1 MIWSRRF
8 LTAAIRLLVCV
19 FAICRMTR
27 SRSASAIM
35 DHSYRGKPSARC
47 GDHWRVMLEGKAR
60 HCVAAAL
67 SFQAPILAIGRRG
80 PSAQPADNIRLTLY
94 WYESSTNRK
103 ASGMR
108 NLTVYQRFAMIIAA
122 LSIVLFSASAL
133 QILVLRDAVLDERRT
148 TVRNLVE
155 AATRILTHYEA
166 EAKAGKIEPDRAR
179 QMAFASISAMRWGEY
194 SDYVGVYGT
203 GSADA
208 GVTYVHANP
217 KYINVNR
224 WEFKDSTGK
233 LLIQD
238 IVRTARAGG
247 GFVEYLAPRSAG
259 GAELRKLSYVG
270 AFGAGDKMLA
280 LQAGAYVDDVD
291 AVVFRRMLWAGI
303 AGLAGLA
310 IAGFVAFWLGRGLVM
325 PLKRTCAAM
334 DELAKGNLAVEIP
347 FVDRTNEIGRI
358 ARSLQVFKDHLVES
372 TRLRAEQEET
382 KARSAED
389 RRTAMARIADEFE
402 HSIGGVIRGTTTAA
416 DELQNSA
423 SSMSTI
429 AVGTT
434 NQSAKVAAAAEQT
447 ASNVQTVAASAEE
460 LSTSIAQSAVGQAS
474 RTEAMVGRL
483 VEASQKIGEVMALIQ
498 TIAGQT
504 NLLALNATIEAAR
517 AGDAGRGFAVV
528 ANEVKALSSQTAKAT
543 EEITSQIQA
552 IRDATGSTVEAIRE
566 IGTTIGQMNEITGS
580 IAAAVEEQGA
590 ATNEIARSVQQ
601 AAQGAQEV
609 MQNITGVREASSQV
623 DAAATLVLNAAARL
637 TTQSEQLES
646 ETGKFLGNIRAA

>member
-1 MIWSRRF
+1 
-8 LTAAIRLLVCV
+8 
-19 FAICRMTR
+19 
-27 SRSASAIM
+27 
-35 DHSYRGKPSARC
+35 
-47 GDHWRVMLEGKAR
+47 
-60 HCVAAAL
+60 
-67 SFQAPILAIGRRG
+67 
-80 PSAQPADNIRLTLY
+80 
-94 WYESSTNRK
+94 
-103 ASGMR
+103 MR

-122 LSIVLFSASAL
+122 LSIVLFAVSAL

-155 AATRILTHYEA
+155 AATRILTHYEG

-179 QMAFASISAMRWGEY
+179 QMAFASISAMRWGAY
-194 SDYVGVYGT
+194 SDYIGVYGT

-224 WEFKDSTGK
+224 WEFKDRTGK

-270 AFGAGDKMLA
+270 FFGAGDRMLA

-310 IAGFVAFWLGRGLVM
+310 IAGLVAFWLGRGLVI
-325 PLKRTCAAM
+325 PLKRTCEAM
-334 DELAKGNLAVEIP
+334 DELARGNLAVDIP
-347 FVDRTNEIGRI
+347 YADRSNETGRI
-358 ARSLQVFKDHLVES
+358 ARSLQVFKDHLVET
-372 TRLRAEQEET
+372 TRLRTEQEEMKT
-382 KARSAED
+382 RSVED
-389 RRTAMARIADEFE
+389 RRAVMVRIADDFE
-402 HSIGGVIRGTTTAA
+402 RSIGGVIRGTATAA

-434 NQSAKVAAAAEQT
+434 DQSAKVAAAAEQT

-460 LSTSIAQSAVGQAS
+460 LSSSIQEIARQVTQSSSIAQSAVGQAG

-517 AGDAGRGFAVV
+517 AGEAGKGFAVV
-528 ANEVKALSSQTAKAT
+528 ATEVKALSSQTAKAT

-552 IRDATGSTVEAIRE
+552 IRDATGSTVDAIRE

-580 IAAAVEEQGA
+580 IAAAVEQQGA

-601 AAQGAQEV
+601 AAQGAQGV
-609 MQNITGVREASSQV
+609 MQNIAGVREASVQV

-637 TTQSEQLES
+637 TSQSEQLET

>member
-1 MIWSRRF
+1 
-8 LTAAIRLLVCV
+8 
-19 FAICRMTR
+19 
-27 SRSASAIM
+27 
-35 DHSYRGKPSARC
+35 
-47 GDHWRVMLEGKAR
+47 
-60 HCVAAAL
+60 
-67 SFQAPILAIGRRG
+67 
-80 PSAQPADNIRLTLY
+80 
-94 WYESSTNRK
+94 
-103 ASGMR
+103 MR

-122 LSIVLFSASAL
+122 LTIVLFAVSAL
-133 QILVLRDAVLDERRT
+133 QILVLRDATLDERRT
-148 TVRNLVE
+148 TVRDLVE
-155 AATRILTHYEA
+155 AATKVLAHYED
-166 EAKAGKIEPDRAR
+166 EAKAGRIEPEKAR

-194 SDYVGVYGT
+194 SDYIGVYGT

-224 WEFKDSTGK
+224 WDFKDKSGK

-259 GAELRKLSYVG
+259 GAELRKVSYVG
-270 AFGAGDKMLA
+270 PFGAGDKMLA
-280 LQAGAYVDDVD
+280 LQAGAYVDDID
-291 AVVFRRMLWAGI
+291 AVVFRRMIWAGI

-310 IAGFVAFWLGRGLVM
+310 IAAFAAFWLGRGLVG
-325 PLKRTCAAM
+325 PLNRTCATM
-334 DELAKGNLAVEIP
+334 DELAKGNLAVDIP
-347 FVDRTNEIGRI
+347 FVDQTNEVGRI
-358 ARSLQVFKDHLVES
+358 ARSLQVFRDHLVET
-372 TRLRAEQEET
+372 TRLRTEQEEM
-382 KARSAED
+382 KVRSVEE
-389 RRTAMARIADEFE
+389 RRTDLSRIADDFE
-402 HSIGGVIRGTTTAA
+402 RSIGGVIRGTATAA
-416 DELQNSA
+416 DELQGSA

-434 NQSAKVAAAAEQT
+434 DQSAKVAAAAEQT

-460 LSTSIAQSAVGQAS
+460 LSSSIQEISRQVTQSSSIAQNAVGQAN

-504 NLLALNATIEAAR
+504 NLLALNAM
-517 AGDAGRGFAVV
+517 

-543 EEITSQIQA
+543 DEITSQIQE
-552 IRDATGSTVEAIRE
+552 IRDATGSTVNAIRE

-609 MQNITGVREASSQV
+609 MQNITGVREASSKV
-623 DAAATLVLNAAARL
+623 NAAATLVLNAAAQL
-637 TTQSEQLES
+637 TSQSEQLET

>member
-1 MIWSRRF
+1 
-8 LTAAIRLLVCV
+8 
-19 FAICRMTR
+19 
-27 SRSASAIM
+27 
-35 DHSYRGKPSARC
+35 
-47 GDHWRVMLEGKAR
+47 
-60 HCVAAAL
+60 
-67 SFQAPILAIGRRG
+67 
-80 PSAQPADNIRLTLY
+80 
-94 WYESSTNRK
+94 
-103 ASGMR
+103 MR

-122 LSIVLFSASAL
+122 LTIVLFAVSAL
-133 QILVLRDAVLDERRT
+133 QILVLRDATLDERRT
-148 TVRNLVE
+148 TVRGFVE
-155 AATRILTHYEA
+155 AATKILAHYEG
-166 EAKAGKIEPDRAR
+166 EAKAGRIEPDKAR
-179 QMAFASISAMRWGEY
+179 QMAFAAISSMRWGEY
-194 SDYVGVYGT
+194 SDYIGVYGT
-203 GSADA
+203 GSSDA

-224 WEFKDSTGK
+224 WDFKDKSGK

-259 GAELRKLSYVG
+259 GEELRKLSYVG
-270 AFGAGDKMLA
+270 AFGTGDKALA
-280 LQAGAYVDDVD
+280 LQAGAYVDDID
-291 AVVFRRMLWAGI
+291 AVVFRRMIWAGI
-303 AGLAGLA
+303 AGLGGLIVA
-310 IAGFVAFWLGRGLVM
+310 AFAAFWLGRGVVG
-325 PLKRTCAAM
+325 PLNRTCSVM
-334 DELAKGNLAVEIP
+334 DELVRGNLAVDVP
-347 FVDRTNEIGRI
+347 FVDQTNEVGRI
-358 ARSLQVFKDHLVES
+358 ARSLQIFKDHLVET
-372 TRLRAEQEET
+372 TRLRTEQEEM
-382 KARSAED
+382 KVRSAEE
-389 RRTAMARIADEFE
+389 RRTDLSRIADDFE
-402 HSIGGVIRGTTTAA
+402 RSIGGVIRGTTSAA

-434 NQSAKVAAAAEQT
+434 DQSARVAAAAEQT

-460 LSTSIAQSAVGQAS
+460 LSSSIQEISRQVTQSSSIAQNAVGQAG

-552 IRDATGSTVEAIRE
+552 IRDATGSTVDAIRE

-609 MQNITGVREASSQV
+609 MQNITGVREASGKV
-623 DAAATLVLNAAARL
+623 NAAATLVLNAAAQL
-637 TTQSEQLES
+637 TSQSEQLES

>member
-1 MIWSRRF
+1 
-8 LTAAIRLLVCV
+8 
-19 FAICRMTR
+19 
-27 SRSASAIM
+27 
-35 DHSYRGKPSARC
+35 
-47 GDHWRVMLEGKAR
+47 
-60 HCVAAAL
+60 
-67 SFQAPILAIGRRG
+67 
-80 PSAQPADNIRLTLY
+80 
-94 WYESSTNRK
+94 
-103 ASGMR
+103 MR

-122 LSIVLFSASAL
+122 LTIVLFAVSAL
-133 QILVLRDAVLDERRT
+133 QILVLRDATLDERRT
-148 TVRNLVE
+148 TVRGFVE
-155 AATRILTHYEA
+155 AATKILAHYEG
-166 EAKAGKIEPDRAR
+166 EAKAGRIEPDKAR
-179 QMAFASISAMRWGEY
+179 QMAFAAISSMRWGEY
-194 SDYVGVYGT
+194 SDYIGVYGT
-203 GSADA
+203 GSSDA

-224 WEFKDSTGK
+224 WDFKDKSGK

-259 GAELRKLSYVG
+259 GDELRKLSYVG
-270 AFGAGDKMLA
+270 AFGTGDKALA
-280 LQAGAYVDDVD
+280 LQAGAYVDDID
-291 AVVFRRMLWAGI
+291 AVVFRRMMWAGI
-303 AGLAGLA
+303 AGLGGLVVA
-310 IAGFVAFWLGRGLVM
+310 AFAAFWLGRGVVG
-325 PLKRTCAAM
+325 PLNRTCSVM
-334 DELAKGNLAVEIP
+334 DELVRGNLAVDVP
-347 FVDRTNEIGRI
+347 FVDQTNEVGRI
-358 ARSLQVFKDHLVES
+358 ARSLQIFKDHLVET
-372 TRLRAEQEET
+372 TRLRTEQEEM
-382 KARSAED
+382 KVRSAEE
-389 RRTAMARIADEFE
+389 RRTDLSRIADDFE
-402 HSIGGVIRGTTTAA
+402 RSIGGVIRGTTSAA

-434 NQSAKVAAAAEQT
+434 DQSARVAAAAEQT
-447 ASNVQTVAASAEE
+447 ASNVQTVAASAEQ
-460 LSTSIAQSAVGQAS
+460 LSSSIQEISRQVTQSSSIAQNAVGQAG

-552 IRDATGSTVEAIRE
+552 IRDATGSTVDAIRE

-609 MQNITGVREASSQV
+609 MQNITGVREASGKV
-623 DAAATLVLNAAARL
+623 NAAATLVLNAAAQL
-637 TTQSEQLES
+637 TSQSEQLES

>member
-1 MIWSRRF
+1 MAW
-8 LTAAIRLLVCV
+8 RLAHFCS
-19 FAICRMTR
+19 CRL
-27 SRSASAIM
+27 
-35 DHSYRGKPSARC
+35 KPEA
-47 GDHWRVMLEGKAR
+47 
-60 HCVAAAL
+60 
-67 SFQAPILAIGRRG
+67 
-80 PSAQPADNIRLTLY
+80 PADNNRLTVY
-94 WYESSTNRK
+94 WYESATNRK

-122 LSIVLFSASAL
+122 LTIVLFAVSAL
-133 QILVLRDAVLDERRT
+133 QILVLRDATLDERRT
-148 TVRNLVE
+148 TVRDLVE
-155 AATRILTHYEA
+155 AATKVLAHYEG
-166 EAKAGKIEPDRAR
+166 EAKAGRIEPDRAR
-179 QMAFASISAMRWGEY
+179 QMAFASISSMRWGEY
-194 SDYVGVYGT
+194 SDYIGVYGT
-203 GSADA
+203 GSSDA

-224 WEFKDSTGK
+224 WDFTDKSGK

-259 GAELRKLSYVG
+259 GAELRKVSYVG
-270 AFGAGDKMLA
+270 AFGAGDKALA
-280 LQAGAYVDDVD
+280 LQAGAYVDDID
-291 AVVFRRMLWAGI
+291 AVVFRRMIWAGI

-310 IAGFVAFWLGRGLVM
+310 IAAFAAFWLGRGLVG
-325 PLKRTCAAM
+325 PLNRTCSAM
-334 DELAKGNLAVEIP
+334 DELIKGNLAVEIP
-347 FVDRTNEIGRI
+347 FVDRTNEVGRI
-358 ARSLQVFKDHLVES
+358 ARSLQVFKDHLVET
-372 TRLRAEQEET
+372 TRLRTEQEAMKT
-382 KARSAED
+382 RSAED
-389 RRTAMARIADEFE
+389 RRTDLSRIADEFE
-402 HSIGGVIRGTTTAA
+402 RSIGGVIRGTATAA
-416 DELQNSA
+416 DELQGSA

-434 NQSAKVAAAAEQT
+434 DQSAKVAAAAEQT

-460 LSTSIAQSAVGQAS
+460 LSSSIQEISRQVTQSSSIAQNAVGQAN

-517 AGDAGRGFAVV
+517 AGEAGRGFAVV

-543 EEITSQIQA
+543 DEITSQIQE
-552 IRDATGSTVEAIRE
+552 IRDATGSTVNAIRE

-609 MQNITGVREASSQV
+609 MQNITGVREASSKV
-623 DAAATLVLNAAARL
+623 NAAATLVLNAAAQL
-637 TTQSEQLES
+637 TSQSEQLET

>member
-1 MIWSRRF
+1 
-8 LTAAIRLLVCV
+8 
-19 FAICRMTR
+19 
-27 SRSASAIM
+27 
-35 DHSYRGKPSARC
+35 
-47 GDHWRVMLEGKAR
+47 
-60 HCVAAAL
+60 
-67 SFQAPILAIGRRG
+67 
-80 PSAQPADNIRLTLY
+80 
-94 WYESSTNRK
+94 
-103 ASGMR
+103 MR

-122 LSIVLFSASAL
+122 LSIVLFAVSAL

-148 TVRNLVE
+148 TVRDLVE
-155 AATRILTHYEA
+155 AATRILAHYEG

-194 SDYVGVYGT
+194 LDYVGVYGT
-203 GSADA
+203 GSTDA

-224 WEFKDSTGK
+224 WEFKDRTGK

-270 AFGAGDKMLA
+270 SFGAGDKMLA

-310 IAGFVAFWLGRGLVM
+310 IAGLVAFWLGRGLVV
-325 PLKRTCAAM
+325 PLKRTCEAM
-334 DELAKGNLAVEIP
+334 DELARGNLAVDIP
-347 FVDRTNEIGRI
+347 YADRTNETGRI
-358 ARSLQVFKDHLVES
+358 ARSLQVFKDHLVET
-372 TRLRAEQEET
+372 TRLRTEQEEMKT
-382 KARSAED
+382 RSVEE
-389 RRTAMARIADEFE
+389 RRAVMVRIADDFE
-402 HSIGGVIRGTTTAA
+402 RSIGGVILGTSTAA

-434 NQSAKVAAAAEQT
+434 DQSAKVAAAAEQT

-460 LSTSIAQSAVGQAS
+460 LSSSIQEIARQVTQSSSIAQSAVGQAG

-517 AGDAGRGFAVV
+517 AGEAGKGFAVV
-528 ANEVKALSSQTAKAT
+528 ATEVKALSSQTAKAT

-552 IRDATGSTVEAIRE
+552 IRDATGSTVDAIRE

-580 IAAAVEEQGA
+580 IAAAVEQQGA

-601 AAQGAQEV
+601 AAQGAQGV
-609 MQNITGVREASSQV
+609 MQNIAGVREASVQV
-623 DAAATLVLNAAARL
+623 DAAATFVLNAAARL
-637 TTQSEQLES
+637 TSQSEQLET

>member
-1 MIWSRRF
+1 
-8 LTAAIRLLVCV
+8 
-19 FAICRMTR
+19 
-27 SRSASAIM
+27 
-35 DHSYRGKPSARC
+35 
-47 GDHWRVMLEGKAR
+47 
-60 HCVAAAL
+60 
-67 SFQAPILAIGRRG
+67 
-80 PSAQPADNIRLTLY
+80 
-94 WYESSTNRK
+94 
-103 ASGMR
+103 MR

-122 LSIVLFSASAL
+122 LTMVLFAVSAL
-133 QILVLRDAVLDERRT
+133 QILVLRDATLDERRT
-148 TVRNLVE
+148 TVRDLVE
-155 AATRILTHYEA
+155 AATKVLAHYEG
-166 EAKAGKIEPDRAR
+166 EAKAGRIEPDKAR

-194 SDYVGVYGT
+194 SDYIGVYGT
-203 GSADA
+203 GSSDA

-224 WEFKDSTGK
+224 WDFKDKSGK

-259 GAELRKLSYVG
+259 GDELRKISYVG
-270 AFGAGDKMLA
+270 AFGAGDKLLA
-280 LQAGAYVDDVD
+280 LQAGVYVDDID
-291 AVVFRRMLWAGI
+291 AVVFRRMMWAGI

-310 IAGFVAFWLGRGLVM
+310 IAAFAAFWLGRGLVG
-325 PLKRTCAAM
+325 PLNRTCAAM
-334 DELAKGNLAVEIP
+334 DELAKGNLAVDIP
-347 FVDRTNEIGRI
+347 FVDQTNEVGRI
-358 ARSLQVFKDHLVES
+358 ARSLQVFRDHLVET
-372 TRLRAEQEET
+372 TRFRTEQEAM
-382 KARSAED
+382 KVRSAED
-389 RRTAMARIADEFE
+389 RRTDLARIADDFE
-402 HSIGGVIRGTTTAA
+402 RSIGGVIRGTATAA
-416 DELQNSA
+416 DELQDSA

-434 NQSAKVAAAAEQT
+434 DQSAKVAAAAEQT

-460 LSTSIAQSAVGQAS
+460 LSSSIQEISRQVTQSSSIAQNAVGQAG

-543 EEITSQIQA
+543 DEITSQIQE
-552 IRDATGSTVEAIRE
+552 IRDATGSTVNAIRE

-609 MQNITGVREASSQV
+609 MQNITGVREASGKV
-623 DAAATLVLNAAARL
+623 NAAATLVLNAAAQL
-637 TTQSEQLES
+637 TSQSEQLES

>member
-1 MIWSRRF
+1 MSPRRFHFKRVSPGPSRR
-8 LTAAIRLLVCV
+8 
-19 FAICRMTR
+19 
-27 SRSASAIM
+27 SRP
-35 DHSYRGKPSARC
+35 GLPSRA
-47 GDHWRVMLEGKAR
+47 RVMR
-60 HCVAAAL
+60 DVA
-67 SFQAPILAIGRRG
+67 
-80 PSAQPADNIRLTLY
+80 NNELTVVLLRVF
-94 WYESSTNRK
+94 NRQEDK
-103 ASGMR
+103 WMR

-122 LSIVLFSASAL
+122 LSIVLFAVSAL

-155 AATRILTHYEA
+155 AATRILTHYEG
-166 EAKAGKIEPDRAR
+166 EAKAGRIEPDRAR

-203 GSADA
+203 GSTDA

-224 WEFKDSTGK
+224 WEFKDRTGK

-270 AFGAGDKMLA
+270 FFGAGDKMLA

-310 IAGFVAFWLGRGLVM
+310 IAGLVAFWLGRGLVV
-325 PLKRTCAAM
+325 PLKRTCEAM
-334 DELAKGNLAVEIP
+334 DELARGNLDVDIP
-347 FVDRTNEIGRI
+347 YADRSNETGRI
-358 ARSLQVFKDHLVES
+358 ARSLQVFKDHLVET
-372 TRLRAEQEET
+372 TRLRTEQEEMKT
-382 KARSAED
+382 RSVED
-389 RRTAMARIADEFE
+389 RRAVMVRIADDFE
-402 HSIGGVIRGTTTAA
+402 RSIGGVIRGTATAA

-434 NQSAKVAAAAEQT
+434 DQSAKVAAAAEQT

-460 LSTSIAQSAVGQAS
+460 LSSSIQEIARQVTQSSSIAQSAVGQAG

-517 AGDAGRGFAVV
+517 AGEAGKGFAVV
-528 ANEVKALSSQTAKAT
+528 ATEVKALSSQTAKAT

-552 IRDATGSTVEAIRE
+552 IRDATGSTVDAIRE
-566 IGTTIGQMNEITGS
+566 IGTTIGQMSEIAGS
-580 IAAAVEEQGA
+580 IAAAVEQQGA

-601 AAQGAQEV
+601 AAQGAQGV
-609 MQNITGVREASSQV
+609 MQNIAGVREASVQV

-637 TTQSEQLES
+637 TSQSEQLET

>member
-19 FAICRMTR
+19 FAICRMTT

-35 DHSYRGKPSARC
+35 DHSYRRKPSARC

-103 ASGMR
+103 ASSMR

-122 LSIVLFSASAL
+122 LTIVLFAVSAL
-133 QILVLRDAVLDERRT
+133 QILVLRDATLDERRT
-148 TVRNLVE
+148 TVRDLVE
-155 AATRILTHYEA
+155 AATKVLAHYEG
-166 EAKAGKIEPDRAR
+166 EAKAGRIEPDRAR

-194 SDYVGVYGT
+194 SDYIGVYGT

-224 WEFKDSTGK
+224 WDFKDKSGK

-247 GFVEYLAPRSAG
+247 GFVE
-259 GAELRKLSYVG
+259 
-270 AFGAGDKMLA
+270 DM
-280 LQAGAYVDDVD
+280 D
-291 AVVFRRMLWAGI
+291 AVVFSRMIWAGI

-310 IAGFVAFWLGRGLVM
+310 IAAFAAFWLGRGLVG
-325 PLKRTCAAM
+325 PLNRTCSAM
-334 DELAKGNLAVEIP
+334 DELAKGNLAVDIP
-347 FVDRTNEIGRI
+347 FVDQTNEVGRI
-358 ARSLQVFKDHLVES
+358 ARSLQVFRDHLVET
-372 TRLRAEQEET
+372 TRLRTEQEEM
-382 KARSAED
+382 KVRSVEE
-389 RRTAMARIADEFE
+389 RRTDLSRIADDFE
-402 HSIGGVIRGTTTAA
+402 RSIGGVIRGTATAA
-416 DELQNSA
+416 DELQDSA

-434 NQSAKVAAAAEQT
+434 GQSAKVAAAAEQT

-460 LSTSIAQSAVGQAS
+460 LSSSIQ
-474 RTEAMVGRL
+474 
-483 VEASQKIGEVMALIQ
+483 
-498 TIAGQT
+498 
-504 NLLALNATIEAAR
+504 
-517 AGDAGRGFAVV
+517 
-528 ANEVKALSSQTAKAT
+528 
-543 EEITSQIQA
+543 
-552 IRDATGSTVEAIRE
+552 
-566 IGTTIGQMNEITGS
+566 
-580 IAAAVEEQGA
+580 
-590 ATNEIARSVQQ
+590 EIAR
-601 AAQGAQEV
+601 
-609 MQNITGVREASSQV
+609 QV
-623 DAAATLVLNAAARL
+623 T
-637 TTQSEQLES
+637 
-646 ETGKFLGNIRAA
+646 

>member
-1 MIWSRRF
+1 
-8 LTAAIRLLVCV
+8 
-19 FAICRMTR
+19 
-27 SRSASAIM
+27 
-35 DHSYRGKPSARC
+35 
-47 GDHWRVMLEGKAR
+47 
-60 HCVAAAL
+60 
-67 SFQAPILAIGRRG
+67 
-80 PSAQPADNIRLTLY
+80 
-94 WYESSTNRK
+94 
-103 ASGMR
+103 MR

-122 LSIVLFSASAL
+122 LTVVLFAVSAL
-133 QILVLRDAVLDERRT
+133 QILVLRDATLDERRT
-148 TVRNLVE
+148 TVRDLVG
-155 AATRILTHYEA
+155 AATKILAHYEG
-166 EAKAGKIEPDRAR
+166 EANAGRIEPDKAR

-194 SDYVGVYGT
+194 SDYIGVYGT
-203 GSADA
+203 GSSDA

-224 WEFKDSTGK
+224 WDFKDKSGK

-259 GAELRKLSYVG
+259 GVELRKVSYVG
-270 AFGAGDKMLA
+270 AFGAGDKLLA
-280 LQAGAYVDDVD
+280 LQAGAYVDDID
-291 AVVFRRMLWAGI
+291 AVVFRRMIWAGI

-310 IAGFVAFWLGRGLVM
+310 IAAFAAFWLGRGLVV
-325 PLKRTCAAM
+325 PLNRTCATM
-334 DELAKGNLAVEIP
+334 DELVKGNLAVDVP
-347 FVDRTNEIGRI
+347 FVDQTNEVGRI
-358 ARSLQVFKDHLVES
+358 ARSLQVFKDHLVET
-372 TRLRAEQEET
+372 TRLRNEQEAMKT
-382 KARSAED
+382 RSAEE
-389 RRTAMARIADEFE
+389 RRTDLARIADDFE
-402 HSIGGVIRGTTTAA
+402 RSIGGVIRGTATAA

-434 NQSAKVAAAAEQT
+434 GQSAKVAAAAEQT

-460 LSTSIAQSAVGQAS
+460 LSSSIQEIARQVTQSSSIAQNAVGQAS
-474 RTEAMVGRL
+474 RTEVMVGRL

-517 AGDAGRGFAVV
+517 AGEAGRGFAVV

-543 EEITSQIQA
+543 DEITSQIQE
-552 IRDATGSTVEAIRE
+552 IRDATGSTVNAIRE

-609 MQNITGVREASSQV
+609 MQNITGVREASSKV
-623 DAAATLVLNAAARL
+623 DAAATLVLNAAAQL
-637 TTQSEQLES
+637 TSQSEQLET
-646 ETGKFLGNIRAA
+646 ETGKFLGSIRAA